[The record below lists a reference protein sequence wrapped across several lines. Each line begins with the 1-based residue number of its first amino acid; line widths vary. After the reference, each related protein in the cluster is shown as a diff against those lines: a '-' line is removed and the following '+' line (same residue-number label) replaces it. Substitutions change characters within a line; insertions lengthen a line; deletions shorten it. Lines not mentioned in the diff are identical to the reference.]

1 VRFLNFAFFLAKN
14 LNFFFPLIYLI
25 RLKGILPLGQSSQF
39 TSKNHNILLI
49 SKTGFIEDFKI
60 ISTHKNNIFNF
71 FVLNRNVAD
80 IIAKGFL
87 PIDQQMDY
95 LSNEYYHSKF
105 HADLQS
111 FWIKL
116 FHKLDCR
123 YNFKGLVSGSWVYW
137 NERDLHEA
145 LTLCNFPVV
154 ILYKE
159 AVMSKKVADYLI
171 STYRSSR
178 QFFGNSI
185 LVYSDTQR
193 NRLISGKVTIPEKI
207 SVVGSPRFDVLLSRA
222 NSTQL
227 PDLYRESFKVIFFL
241 HDNFLGDPEASLDL
255 EFSHT
260 IFNARLDLINVA
272 FQLALFD
279 PSFFVVIKTKVSK
292 TTVRTVRIIEAML
305 PKLSNL
311 IFVYGGMAN
320 DSLVEARLTVAF
332 NSTSTLDSV
341 AAGIET
347 VLYRPSYSMSQSEL
361 LIDFGSEIEV
371 CSSKKELIDLVIE
384 RFSSTRSVVPY
395 SPSSKSLLLN
405 TFVGNSD
412 AKASERV
419 LLELRKIFL

>member
-1 VRFLNFAFFLAKN
+1 
-14 LNFFFPLIYLI
+14 
-25 RLKGILPLGQSSQF
+25 
-39 TSKNHNILLI
+39 
-49 SKTGFIEDFKI
+49 
-60 ISTHKNNIFNF
+60 
-71 FVLNRNVAD
+71 
-80 IIAKGFL
+80 
-87 PIDQQMDY
+87 
-95 LSNEYYHSKF
+95 
-105 HADLQS
+105 
-111 FWIKL
+111 
-116 FHKLDCR
+116 
-123 YNFKGLVSGSWVYW
+123 
-137 NERDLHEA
+137 
-145 LTLCNFPVV
+145 
-154 ILYKE
+154 
-159 AVMSKKVADYLI
+159 MSKKVADYLI